1 MSDGQF
7 TISALAGEFA
17 LTPRTIRH
25 YEELGLLHPG
35 RRGTVRLF
43 SEGDRKRL
51 RLVLRGKR
59 LGFSLE
65 QIKEMLDLHYA
76 RPGEIAAPEAL
87 LGRIE
92 DHRAAL
98 LHLREDVG
106 MALSWLE
113 ILEERCRDH
122 LKESDHLKNGA

>member
-1 MSDGQF
+1 MSGGRF
-7 TISALAGEFA
+7 TISELAREFV
-17 LTPRTIRH
+17 LTPRAIRH

-35 RRGTVRLF
+35 KRGTVRLF
-43 SEGDRKRL
+43 SESDRKRL

-76 RPGEIAAPEAL
+76 QSGEIAAPEAL
-87 LGRIE
+87 LSRIE
-92 DHRAAL
+92 GHRVAL
-98 LHLREDVG
+98 RRLREDVG

-113 ILEERCRDH
+113 MLEERCRGDI
-122 LKESDHLKNGA
+122 KKSA